1 MPEAKEIETRTFLT
15 EQQYINITASFLR
28 NDSKLEF
35 FDVFNY
41 YIDDSQYTLEE
52 NGCFLRVRNSKNTIE
67 LTLKRRISESENIE
81 VTDIISETDFS
92 LLVNGHILP
101 PGDVYNALSEVGL
114 NKLTFIKVGEMETKR
129 LELEKEG
136 YKIILD
142 SNKYNE
148 KADYNL
154 EVEADS
160 EELASETLEKLSAE
174 YHFKISKN
182 YKSKYLRAVHS

>member
-28 NDSKLEF
+28 NDSHQEF
-35 FDVFNY
+35 FDVVNY

-52 NGCFLRVRNSKNTIE
+52 NGCFLRVRNCKNTIE
-67 LTLKRRISESENIE
+67 LTLKKRVSETENIE

-101 PGDVYNALSEVGL
+101 PGDVSSALSEAGL

-129 LELEKEG
+129 LEIIKED

-148 KADYNL
+148 KSDYDL
-154 EVEADS
+154 EVEAIS
-160 EELASETLEKLSAE
+160 PELASETLEKLAGE
-174 YHFKISKN
+174 YHFKISKH